1 MSQVNNINER
11 WAAGL
16 TMKQFRTL
24 WIDTSL
30 SVKEAELPPGFR
42 ERCKTTYCRGER
54 KVWESLKRNAFDLI
68 FFDFDFP
75 DRTSLRLLRE
85 TKDAHTS
92 IPIVM
97 LTLQHSEALA
107 IWAFRSKVWDYL
119 VKPIPKREAERCLAG
134 LERVCEVRRAQTARV
149 STMEPDRIP
158 DEVSFRPQTG
168 DDSLAP
174 ALYYV
179 EAHFRSRVRSEEMA
193 ALCKMSPFRFSR
205 LFKERF
211 GLPFRDHL
219 IGYRLKEAC
228 RLLENPSVCVADVA
242 FAVGFTDPSYF
253 ARIFK
258 QRIGKAPSELVGQPL
273 ADIRLTREL
282 IAEALPHVAS

>member
-1 MSQVNNINER
+1 LE
-11 WAAGL
+11 
-16 TMKQFRTL
+16 QFHTL

-30 SVKEAELPPGFR
+30 SVKEAELPPAFR
-42 ERCKTTYCRGER
+42 ERCETTYCRGTR
-54 KVWESLKRNAFDLI
+54 KVWESLKRGAFDLI
-68 FFDFDFP
+68 CFDFDFP

-85 TKDAHTS
+85 TKGAYAS
-92 IPIVM
+92 IPVVM

-119 VKPIPKREAERCLAG
+119 VKPIPKHEAERCLAG
-134 LERVCEVRRAQTARV
+134 LERAFEARRVQTARA
-149 STMEPDRIP
+149 STMEPDKIP
-158 DEVSFRPQTG
+158 DEVSFKPRTG

-193 ALCKMSPFRFSR
+193 ALCNKMSPFRFSR
-205 LFKERF
+205 LFKEKF
-211 GLPFRDHL
+211 GLTFRDHL
-219 IGYRLKEAC
+219 IGYRIKEAC

-253 ARIFK
+253 ARVFK
-258 QRIGKAPSELVGQPL
+258 QRTGKAPSELVGQPL

-282 IAEALPHVAS
+282 IAEALPHAAS